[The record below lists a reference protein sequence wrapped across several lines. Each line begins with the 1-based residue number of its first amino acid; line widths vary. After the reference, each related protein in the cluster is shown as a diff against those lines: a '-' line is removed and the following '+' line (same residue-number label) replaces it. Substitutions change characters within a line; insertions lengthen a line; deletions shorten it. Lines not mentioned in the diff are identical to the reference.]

1 MYATVAALAATTPT
15 AALTMTAIEA
25 RYISEL
31 LEKHNGHRRTVAEI
45 LGISERTL
53 YRKLKSYQLPPDKA
67 E

>member
-1 MYATVAALAATTPT
+1 
-15 AALTMTAIEA
+15 MTAIEA